1 MGIRGRIALAISCV
15 TALAVVVLGFAVHH
29 IADAER
35 ERSARSYQDDR
46 LSSALQIYE
55 RDGTL
60 ALGAQLDDATLP
72 SPLRAA
78 VFEGKSGTY
87 VSQGEDPRVW
97 AATGVGGGS
106 GAGGSEKGGSAEGGS
121 GGGSGADRAG
131 GGSRDSGSDGSGS
144 GDAGAHG
151 SGSGGQPRTLSV
163 SAAFPDNDPAQ
174 EALDR
179 ALVIAGVGTV
189 VLMAGV
195 SWFVSQRLSRRLRH
209 SAAAARRIAA
219 GEPPDADALAAG
231 GRDEVAELGRSVHH
245 MATSLAARV
254 EAERK
259 FTADVAHELRT
270 PVAGLVAASELL
282 PHERAVE
289 LVRDR
294 AQTMR
299 NLVEDLLEVSR
310 LDAGVE
316 SAQLDAVDLP
326 SLVRGIVD
334 RVERVRGIS
343 GVGIVVAGPARVV
356 ETDRRRVERVLV
368 NLLANAAKHGEPPV
382 EVRVEGARIVVRDHG
397 PGYPPELCEEG
408 PRRFRTA
415 APERG
420 TGHGLGLTIAAGQA
434 EVLGGRLLFG
444 TAEGGG
450 AEAVLELP
458 EPVGPGEAERVPV
471 VERGAVAAS

>member
-97 AATGVGGGS
+97 AATGVGGGA
-106 GAGGSEKGGSAEGGS
+106 GAGGS
-121 GGGSGADRAG
+121 GAG
-131 GGSRDSGSDGSGS
+131 DSGSG
-144 GDAGAHG
+144 
-151 SGSGGQPRTLSV
+151 GSGGQPRTLSV

-179 ALVIAGVGTV
+179 ALLIAGIGTV

-270 PVAGLVAASELL
+270 PVAGLVAAAELL

-326 SLVRGIVD
+326 SLVRGIVG
-334 RVERVRGIS
+334 RAERVRGIT
-343 GVGIVVAGPARVV
+343 GVEVVVAGPARVV

-382 EVRVEGARIVVRDHG
+382 EVRIEGARIVVRDHG
-397 PGYPPELCEEG
+397 PGFPPELCAEG

-434 EVLGGRLLFG
+434 GVLGGRLVFG

-458 EPVGPGEAERVPV
+458 EPAGPEETEGTPV
-471 VERGAVAAS
+471 ADRGAVAAS

>member
-97 AATGVGGGS
+97 AATGVGGGARA
-106 GAGGSEKGGSAEGGS
+106 GAGGS
-121 GGGSGADRAG
+121 GGG
-131 GGSRDSGSDGSGS
+131 
-144 GDAGAHG
+144 
-151 SGSGGQPRTLSV
+151 GSGGQPRTLSV
-163 SAAFPDNDPAQ
+163 SAAFPDHDPAQ

-270 PVAGLVAASELL
+270 PVAGLVAAAELL

-326 SLVRGIVD
+326 SLVRGIVG
-334 RVERVRGIS
+334 RAERVRGLT
-343 GVGIVVAGPARVV
+343 GVEIVVVGPARVV

-368 NLLANAAKHGEPPV
+368 NLLANAAKHGAPPV

-434 EVLGGRLLFG
+434 EVLGGRLVFG
-444 TAEGGG
+444 TAAGGG

-458 EPVGPGEAERVPV
+458 EPAGPGETEPVPAA
-471 VERGAVAAS
+471 ERGAVAAS

>member
-1 MGIRGRIALAISCV
+1 MGIRGRIALAISGM

-35 ERSARSYQDDR
+35 ERSARAYQDVR
-46 LSSALQIYE
+46 LSSALTIYE

-72 SPLRAA
+72 SPLREA
-78 VFEGKSGTY
+78 VFRGRSGTY
-87 VSQGEDPRVW
+87 LSGGDDPRVW
-97 AATGVGGGS
+97 AATGVGGG
-106 GAGGSEKGGSAEGGS
+106 
-121 GGGSGADRAG
+121 
-131 GGSRDSGSDGSGS
+131 
-144 GDAGAHG
+144 DAARPTR
-151 SGSGGQPRTLSV
+151 SLSV
-163 SAAFPDNDPAQ
+163 SAAYPDDDPAQ
-174 EALDR
+174 VALDR
-179 ALVIAGVGTV
+179 ALLIAGFGTV
-189 VLMAGV
+189 VLMAVV
-195 SWFVSQRLSRRLRH
+195 SWFVAQRLSRRLRL

-219 GEPPDADALAAG
+219 GEPPDADALASN

-254 EAERK
+254 EAERE

-270 PVAGLVAASELL
+270 PVAGLVAAAELL
-282 PHERAVE
+282 PQPRAVE

-294 AQTMR
+294 AQAMR
-299 NLVEDLLEVSR
+299 RLVEDLLEVSR

-316 SAQLDAVDLP
+316 RADLDACELP
-326 SLVRGIVD
+326 SLVRGIVKRAARQRGVD
-334 RVERVRGIS
+334 DLAVSVSVEGEPMI
-343 GVGIVVAGPARVV
+343 V

-368 NLLANAAKHGEPPV
+368 NLLANAAKHGEPPI
-382 EVRVEGARIVVRDHG
+382 EVVVIGARIVVRDHG
-397 PGYPPELCEEG
+397 PGYPAELRAEG

-434 EVLGGRLLFG
+434 EVLGARLDFG
-444 TAEGGG
+444 TAAGGG

-458 EPVGPGEAERVPV
+458 DRAATTAPESPEAATAP
-471 VERGAVAAS
+471 

>member
-97 AATGVGGGS
+97 AATGVGGGAGNA
-106 GAGGSEKGGSAEGGS
+106 GAGQHGN
-121 GGGSGADRAG
+121 
-131 GGSRDSGSDGSGS
+131 GS
-144 GDAGAHG
+144 GDG
-151 SGSGGQPRTLSV
+151 GSGGQPRTLSV
-163 SAAFPDNDPAQ
+163 SAAFPDHDPAQ

-270 PVAGLVAASELL
+270 PVAGLVAAAELL

-326 SLVRGIVD
+326 SLVCGIVG
-334 RVERVRGIS
+334 RAERVRGLT
-343 GVGIVVAGPARVV
+343 GVEIVVVGPARVV

-368 NLLANAAKHGEPPV
+368 NLLANAAKHGAPPV

-434 EVLGGRLLFG
+434 EVLGGRLVFG
-444 TAEGGG
+444 TAAGGG

-458 EPVGPGEAERVPV
+458 EPAEPGETERVPAA
-471 VERGAVAAS
+471 ERGAVAAS

>member
-1 MGIRGRIALAISCV
+1 MGIRGRIALAISGM

-35 ERSARSYQDDR
+35 ERSARAYQDVR
-46 LSSALQIYE
+46 LSSALTIYE

-72 SPLRAA
+72 SPLREA
-78 VFEGKSGTY
+78 VFRGRSGTY
-87 VSQGEDPRVW
+87 LSGGDDPRVW
-97 AATGVGGGS
+97 AATGVGGG
-106 GAGGSEKGGSAEGGS
+106 
-121 GGGSGADRAG
+121 
-131 GGSRDSGSDGSGS
+131 
-144 GDAGAHG
+144 DAARPAR
-151 SGSGGQPRTLSV
+151 SLSV
-163 SAAFPDNDPAQ
+163 SAAYPDDDPAQ
-174 EALDR
+174 VALDR
-179 ALVIAGVGTV
+179 ALLIAGFGTV
-189 VLMAGV
+189 VLMAVV
-195 SWFVSQRLSRRLRH
+195 SWFVAQRLSRRLRL

-219 GEPPDADALAAG
+219 GEPPDAEALASN

-254 EAERK
+254 EAERE

-270 PVAGLVAASELL
+270 PVAGLVAAAELL
-282 PHERAVE
+282 PQPRAVE

-294 AQTMR
+294 AQAMR
-299 NLVEDLLEVSR
+299 RLVEDLLEVSR

-316 SAQLDAVDLP
+316 RADLDACELP
-326 SLVRGIVD
+326 SLVRGIVKRAARQRGVD
-334 RVERVRGIS
+334 DLAVSVSVEGEPMI
-343 GVGIVVAGPARVV
+343 V

-368 NLLANAAKHGEPPV
+368 NLLANAAKHGEPPI
-382 EVRVEGARIVVRDHG
+382 EVVVIGARIVVRDHG
-397 PGYPPELCEEG
+397 PGYPAELRAEG

-434 EVLGGRLLFG
+434 EVLGARLDFG
-444 TAEGGG
+444 TAAGGG

-458 EPVGPGEAERVPV
+458 DRAATTAPEAPE
-471 VERGAVAAS
+471 AATAP

>member
-78 VFEGKSGTY
+78 VFDGKSGTY

-97 AATGVGGGS
+97 AATGVGGG
-106 GAGGSEKGGSAEGGS
+106 A
-121 GGGSGADRAG
+121 
-131 GGSRDSGSDGSGS
+131 
-144 GDAGAHG
+144 
-151 SGSGGQPRTLSV
+151 GGQPRTLSV

-179 ALVIAGVGTV
+179 ALLIAGVGTV

-219 GEPPDADALAAG
+219 GEPPDAQALAAS

-270 PVAGLVAASELL
+270 PVAGLVAAAELL

-326 SLVRGIVD
+326 SLVRGIVG
-334 RVERVRGIS
+334 RAERVRGIT
-343 GVGIVVAGPARVV
+343 GVEVVVVGPAQVV

-368 NLLANAAKHGEPPV
+368 NLLANAAKHGRPPV

-397 PGYPPELCEEG
+397 PGYPPELCAEG

-420 TGHGLGLTIAAGQA
+420 TGHGLGLTIAVGQA
-434 EVLGGRLLFG
+434 EVLGGRLVFG

-458 EPVGPGEAERVPV
+458 EPSGPEGAAEPV
-471 VERGAVAAS
+471 EERGAVAAP

>member
-97 AATGVGGGS
+97 AATGVGGGAGNA
-106 GAGGSEKGGSAEGGS
+106 GAGQHGN
-121 GGGSGADRAG
+121 
-131 GGSRDSGSDGSGS
+131 GS
-144 GDAGAHG
+144 GDG
-151 SGSGGQPRTLSV
+151 GSGGQPRTLSV
-163 SAAFPDNDPAQ
+163 SAAFPDHDPAQ

-270 PVAGLVAASELL
+270 PVAGLVAAAELL

-326 SLVRGIVD
+326 SLVRGIVG
-334 RVERVRGIS
+334 RAERVRGLT
-343 GVGIVVAGPARVV
+343 GVEIVVVGPARVV

-368 NLLANAAKHGEPPV
+368 NLLANAAKHGAPPV

-434 EVLGGRLLFG
+434 EVLGGRLVFG
-444 TAEGGG
+444 TAAGGG

-458 EPVGPGEAERVPV
+458 EPAGAGETERVPAA
-471 VERGAVAAS
+471 ERGAVAAS

>member
-97 AATGVGGGS
+97 AATGVGGGAGNA
-106 GAGGSEKGGSAEGGS
+106 GAGQHGN
-121 GGGSGADRAG
+121 
-131 GGSRDSGSDGSGS
+131 GS
-144 GDAGAHG
+144 GDG
-151 SGSGGQPRTLSV
+151 GSGGQPRTLSV
-163 SAAFPDNDPAQ
+163 SAAFPDHDPAQ

-270 PVAGLVAASELL
+270 PVAGLVAAAELL

-326 SLVRGIVD
+326 SLVRGIVG
-334 RVERVRGIS
+334 RAERVRGLT
-343 GVGIVVAGPARVV
+343 GVEIVVVGPARVV

-368 NLLANAAKHGEPPV
+368 NLLANAAKHGAPPV

-434 EVLGGRLLFG
+434 EVLGGRLVFG
-444 TAEGGG
+444 TAAGGG

-458 EPVGPGEAERVPV
+458 EPAGPGETERVPAA
-471 VERGAVAAS
+471 ERGAVAAS

>member
-15 TALAVVVLGFAVHH
+15 TVLAVLVLGFAVHH

-72 SPLRAA
+72 APLRAA

-97 AATGVGGGS
+97 AATGVGGGTRAGGSGASSGSGADGPEASGGSGDDDFEADDSKTDGS
-106 GAGGSEKGGSAEGGS
+106 GAGGS
-121 GGGSGADRAG
+121 
-131 GGSRDSGSDGSGS
+131 
-144 GDAGAHG
+144 
-151 SGSGGQPRTLSV
+151 GGQSRTLSV

-174 EALDR
+174 ESLDR
-179 ALVIAGVGTV
+179 ALLIAGIGTV

-245 MATSLAARV
+245 MAASLAARV

-270 PVAGLVAASELL
+270 PVAGLVAAAELL

-299 NLVEDLLEVSR
+299 SLVEDLLEVSR

-326 SLVRGIVD
+326 SLVRGIVG
-334 RVERVRGIS
+334 RAERARGITD
-343 GVGIVVAGPARVV
+343 VEVVVAGPARVV

-368 NLLANAAKHGEPPV
+368 NLLANAAKHGRPPV

-397 PGYPPELCEEG
+397 PGYPPELRAEG

-434 EVLGGRLLFG
+434 QVLGGRLLFG

-458 EPVGPGEAERVPV
+458 GPLEPGEAERVPV
-471 VERGAVAAS
+471 VDRGAVTAS

>member
-15 TALAVVVLGFAVHH
+15 AALAVVVLGFAVHH

-72 SPLRAA
+72 DPLRAA
-78 VFEGKSGTY
+78 VFDGKSGTY
-87 VSQGEDPRVW
+87 RSQGEDPRVW
-97 AATGVGGGS
+97 AATGVGGGT
-106 GAGGSEKGGSAEGGS
+106 GA
-121 GGGSGADRAG
+121 
-131 GGSRDSGSDGSGS
+131 
-144 GDAGAHG
+144 
-151 SGSGGQPRTLSV
+151 QPRTLSV

-179 ALVIAGVGTV
+179 ALVIAGIGTV

-219 GEPPDADALAAG
+219 GEPPDAEALAAS

-270 PVAGLVAASELL
+270 PVAGLVAAAELL

-299 NLVEDLLEVSR
+299 SLVEDLLEVSR

-326 SLVRGIVD
+326 SLVRGIVG
-334 RVERVRGIS
+334 RAERVRGITD
-343 GVGIVVAGPARVV
+343 VTIVVAGPARVV

-368 NLLANAAKHGEPPV
+368 NLLANAAKHGRPPV
-382 EVRVEGARIVVRDHG
+382 EVRVEGTRIVVRDHG
-397 PGYPPELCEEG
+397 PGYPPELCAEG

-444 TAEGGG
+444 AADGGG

-458 EPVGPGEAERVPV
+458 EPAGADAAADPVGQ
-471 VERGAVAAS
+471 RGAVTAS

>member
-106 GAGGSEKGGSAEGGS
+106 GAGGSGDS
-121 GGGSGADRAG
+121 GPGD
-131 GGSRDSGSDGSGS
+131 GGSRD
-144 GDAGAHG
+144 GD
-151 SGSGGQPRTLSV
+151 SRDDGSGGQPRTLSV

-219 GEPPDADALAAG
+219 GEPPDADALAAA

-270 PVAGLVAASELL
+270 PVAGLVAAAELL

-326 SLVRGIVD
+326 SLVRGIVG
-334 RVERVRGIS
+334 RAERVRGLT
-343 GVGIVVAGPARVV
+343 GVEIVVAGPARVV

-368 NLLANAAKHGEPPV
+368 NLLANAAKHGAPPV
-382 EVRVEGARIVVRDHG
+382 EVRVEGVRIVVRDHG

-434 EVLGGRLLFG
+434 EVLGGRLVFG

-458 EPVGPGEAERVPV
+458 EPAGPGEAERVPAA
-471 VERGAVAAS
+471 ERGAVAAP

>member
-97 AATGVGGGS
+97 AATGVGGGARA
-106 GAGGSEKGGSAEGGS
+106 GAGDS
-121 GGGSGADRAG
+121 GG
-131 GGSRDSGSDGSGS
+131 
-144 GDAGAHG
+144 
-151 SGSGGQPRTLSV
+151 GSGGQPRTLSV
-163 SAAFPDNDPAQ
+163 SAAFPDHDPAQ

-270 PVAGLVAASELL
+270 PVAGLVAAAELL

-326 SLVRGIVD
+326 SLVRGIVG
-334 RVERVRGIS
+334 RAERVRGLT
-343 GVGIVVAGPARVV
+343 GVEIVVVGPARVV

-368 NLLANAAKHGEPPV
+368 NLLANAAKHGAPPV

-434 EVLGGRLLFG
+434 EVLGGRLVFG
-444 TAEGGG
+444 TAAGGG

-458 EPVGPGEAERVPV
+458 EPAGPGETEPVPAA
-471 VERGAVAAS
+471 ERGAVAAS

>member
-72 SPLRAA
+72 APLRAA
-78 VFEGKSGTY
+78 VLEGKSGTY
-87 VSQGEDPRVW
+87 RSQGEDPRVW
-97 AATGVGGGS
+97 AATGVGGGV
-106 GAGGSEKGGSAEGGS
+106 AEGH
-121 GGGSGADRAG
+121 
-131 GGSRDSGSDGSGS
+131 SGS
-144 GDAGAHG
+144 GG
-151 SGSGGQPRTLSV
+151 SGSGGSGTGNPGTGDSGSGNPGTGDSGSGRTGAQPRTLSV

-179 ALVIAGVGTV
+179 ALLIAGIGTV

-219 GEPPDADALAAG
+219 GEPPDAEALAAS

-270 PVAGLVAASELL
+270 PVAGLVAAAELL

-326 SLVRGIVD
+326 SLVRGIVG
-334 RVERVRGIS
+334 RAERVRGITD
-343 GVGIVVAGPARVV
+343 VEIVVAGPARVV

-368 NLLANAAKHGEPPV
+368 NLLANAAKHGRPPV
-382 EVRVEGARIVVRDHG
+382 EVRVEGTRIVVRDHG
-397 PGYPPELCEEG
+397 PGYPPELCAEG

-444 TAEGGG
+444 AAEGGG

-458 EPVGPGEAERVPV
+458 EPAETDAEAEPV
-471 VERGAVAAS
+471 GDRGAVTAS